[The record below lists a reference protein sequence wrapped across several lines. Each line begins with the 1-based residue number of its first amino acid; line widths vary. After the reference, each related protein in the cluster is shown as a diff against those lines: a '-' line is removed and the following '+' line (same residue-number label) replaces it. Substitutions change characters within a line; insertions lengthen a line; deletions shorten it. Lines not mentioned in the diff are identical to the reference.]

1 MRQILLALSAV
12 AAATKPSEKADF
24 RKPSREGQKPW
35 DLFGILGWWNI
46 GPGIGCPFDEPSD
59 ASWTLKGG
67 DHRDCAWLQRAD
79 PDKRRLFC
87 GKRGAS
93 GVPAAEACPHAC
105 LTCCD
110 GAALVG
116 GGAPDAACAA
126 VAREFSDAAKAAAR
140 LDSFCDDPP
149 ARGRATTTRTFMTG
163 PRFIQGSCF
172 GRFQEAHLSVNATA
186 MQRECCDPKLIRE
199 RIRAGHR
206 RDRNPKSADPEP
218 YLVFPRSQVEAARF
232 YASTSTRD
240 VDVNFLGR
248 LHLGAPVA
256 LLEYAQRA
264 WGDYVALD
272 FSGHVAA
279 SMRRWVLP
287 FVERYFT
294 AESVLVDTSAE
305 DAATYAPLGAFDKT
319 VAGGKLAGF
328 RPMTVEWVS
337 AFGNRSVQTC
347 RKATCD
353 PSYYETLARSRF
365 TLAPAGDMPWSTRF
379 FEAIMAGS
387 VPVVSS
393 EDHAGRNAEEKAL
406 GYKYLLVSE
415 YVARRTRFPGAVPYC
430 DKWAAHNLAIFL
442 ERQSYIADPS
452 TVRPN
457 VDRCLA
463 EADMP

>member
-1 MRQILLALSAV
+1 M
-12 AAATKPSEKADF
+12 
-24 RKPSREGQKPW
+24 
-35 DLFGILGWWNI
+35 
-46 GPGIGCPFDEPSD
+46 
-59 ASWTLKGG
+59 
-67 DHRDCAWLQRAD
+67 
-79 PDKRRLFC
+79 
-87 GKRGAS
+87 
-93 GVPAAEACPHAC
+93 
-105 LTCCD
+105 
-110 GAALVG
+110 
-116 GGAPDAACAA
+116 
-126 VAREFSDAAKAAAR
+126 
-140 LDSFCDDPP
+140 
-149 ARGRATTTRTFMTG
+149 MG

-206 RDRNPKSADPEP
+206 RDRNPKGKDPEP

-256 LLEYAQRA
+256 LLEYTQRA

-287 FVERYFT
+287 FVKRYFT

-442 ERQSYIADPS
+442 EHQSYIADPS

-457 VDRCLA
+457 VDRCRA